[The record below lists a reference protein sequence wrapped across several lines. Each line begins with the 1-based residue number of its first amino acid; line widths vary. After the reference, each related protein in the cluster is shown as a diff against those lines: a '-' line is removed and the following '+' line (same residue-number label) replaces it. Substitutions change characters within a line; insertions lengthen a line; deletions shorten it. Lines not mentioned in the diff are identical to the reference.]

1 MKDDEPAR
9 APFCESAGTGGSAG
23 GREVCFRGLERCDD
37 GFASFSALMV
47 AEVVR
52 CPEGSTSHQQM
63 DARNRTLL
71 TTPVL
76 RLLRGDRFNVV
87 KLHVE

>member
-9 APFCESAGTGGSAG
+9 APFCEPAGTKGSAG
-23 GREVCFRGLERCDD
+23 GREVCFRGLERCDT

-52 CPEGSTSHQQM
+52 CPVGSTSHQQR
-63 DARNRTLL
+63 DARNRALL
-71 TTPVL
+71 TTLVV
-76 RLLRGDRFNVV
+76 RLL
-87 KLHVE
+87 